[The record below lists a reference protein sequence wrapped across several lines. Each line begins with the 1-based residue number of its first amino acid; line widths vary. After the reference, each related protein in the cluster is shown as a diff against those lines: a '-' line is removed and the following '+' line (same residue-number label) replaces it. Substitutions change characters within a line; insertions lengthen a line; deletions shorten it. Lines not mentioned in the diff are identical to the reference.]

1 MSRRPARRPA
11 LPAELNPR
19 LPLSARRQVRSPL
32 RMLSVGAATAL
43 SVLVLAV
50 SSIGWAAY
58 RYFNSSVTGVA
69 WSPGGERPAERP
81 GEMNILL
88 LGDDSRAG
96 TNGEYGQV
104 DGVRSD
110 TTIVAHFGA
119 DNSVTLVSFPRD
131 TLVAVA
137 PGIPQTPRDGKD
149 KLTNVLSYGG
159 VEGLTRTLEKL
170 TNLKIDHFISIDLA
184 GFKTMTDAVGGVDVC
199 VAPLPG
205 GGTSNL
211 HDNYSQWRGKLGINH
226 LNGDQALA
234 FVRTRHA
241 LPDETY
247 RVARQQQFLSK
258 LLDRATSAGVLTNP
272 VKITQLIGAVGGSLK
287 VDNGLTENGSMIKL
301 AQRLSAVS
309 GGKVT
314 FVTIPTFVPTKSD
327 GAIDD
332 KGEIPPHG
340 QVLFY
345 NRAGLAALLAPLRPV
360 ADNPPTGGDG
370 PGDGATG
377 QPLLPPGQV
386 AVSEVRNKTGR
397 SGLAAQTTD
406 ALSAMGF
413 AGSMKT
419 TTGSAGQA
427 MTEIRYPAGQEE
439 AAQTL
444 SHVITG
450 SQTIEDPTIR
460 HGLVVVLGT
469 SFTGVTG
476 APGLPTQP
484 LAALRGTTAGSAGG
498 GAAASGAAG
507 SAVPGSTAA
516 PGAPAPAAPPV
527 APANTSC
534 TP

>member
-1 MSRRPARRPA
+1 MSRRPARRLA

-19 LPLSARRQVRSPL
+19 LPLSARRHVRSPL

-58 RYFNSSVTGVA
+58 RYFNSSITGVA

-119 DNSVTLVSFPRD
+119 DGAVTLVSFPRD
-131 TLVAVA
+131 TLVRVA
-137 PGIPQTPRDGKD
+137 PGIPKAPRDGKD
-149 KLTNVLSYGG
+149 KLTNILSYGG
-159 VEGLTRTLEKL
+159 VEGLTRTLESL
-170 TNLKIDHFISIDLA
+170 TSLKIDHFISIDLA

-211 HDNYSQWRGKLGINH
+211 HDNYSQWRGKLGVNH

-258 LLDRATSAGVLTNP
+258 LLDKATSAGVLTNP

-287 VDNGLTENGSMIKL
+287 VDNGLTENGAMIKI
-301 AQRLSAVS
+301 AQRLSAVG

-314 FVTIPTFVPTKSD
+314 FITIPTFVPTKSD
-327 GAIDD
+327 GAIND

-345 NRAGLAALLAPLRPV
+345 DRAGLAALLAPLRPA
-360 ADNPPTGGDG
+360 ADDIPASGGGSGDG
-370 PGDGATG
+370 TTSR
-377 QPLLPPGQV
+377 PLLPPGQV
-386 AVSEVRNKTGR
+386 TIAEVRNKTGR
-397 SGLAAQTTD
+397 SGLAAQTTG
-406 ALSAMGF
+406 ALSALGF

-419 TTGSAGQA
+419 TTGPAGQV

-444 SHVITG
+444 SSMITG
-450 SQTIEDPTIR
+450 SRTIEDPTISR
-460 HGLVVVLGT
+460 GLVLVLGT
-469 SFTGVTG
+469 SFTGVTD
-476 APGLPTQP
+476 APDLPTQP
-484 LAALRGTTAGSAGG
+484 LTALRGTAAGSAGG
-498 GAAASGAAG
+498 GTTTTRATG
-507 SAVPGSTAA
+507 SAVPGSATA
-516 PGAPAPAAPPV
+516 PGAPASAAPPV

>member
-19 LPLSARRQVRSPL
+19 LPRSTRRHGRSPL
-32 RMLSVGAATAL
+32 RVLSVGAATAL

-69 WSPGGERPAERP
+69 WAPGGSRPAERP

-110 TTIVAHFGA
+110 TTIVAHFGG

-131 TLVAVA
+131 TLVTVA
-137 PGIPQTPRDGKD
+137 PGLSKTPRDGKD
-149 KLTNVLSYGG
+149 KLTNILSYGG
-159 VEGLTRTLEKL
+159 VEGLTRTLENL
-170 TNLKIDHFISIDLA
+170 TSLKIDHFISIDLA

-211 HDNYSQWRGKLGINH
+211 RDNYSQWRGKLGVNH

-258 LLDRATSAGVLTNP
+258 LLEKATSAGVLTNP
-272 VKITQLIGAVGGSLK
+272 VRITQLIGAVGGSLK
-287 VDNGLTENGSMIKL
+287 VDNGLTENGAMIKI
-301 AQRLSAVS
+301 AQRLSAITS
-309 GGKVT
+309 GKVT
-314 FVTIPTFVPTKSD
+314 FVTIPTFVPTKAD
-327 GAIDD
+327 GAIND

-345 NRAGLAALLAPLRPV
+345 DRAGLASLLAPLRPT
-360 ADNPPTGGDG
+360 ADAPPAAGHGGD
-370 PGDGATG
+370 DGALS
-377 QPLLPPGQV
+377 QPSLPPNQV
-386 AVSEVRNKTGR
+386 SIAEVRNKTGR

-406 ALSAMGF
+406 ALSALGF
-413 AGSMKT
+413 AGSMRT
-419 TTGSAGQA
+419 TTGPAGQV

-444 SHVITG
+444 SRMITD
-450 SQTIEDPTIR
+450 SRTIEDPTISR
-460 HGLVVVLGT
+460 GLVVVLGA
-469 SFTGVTG
+469 SFTGVTDTLDLPA
-476 APGLPTQP
+476 APGG
-484 LAALRGTTAGSAGG
+484 ALRGAVGAGPAGGTTTAGA
-498 GAAASGAAG
+498 GAAPS
-507 SAVPGSTAA
+507 
-516 PGAPAPAAPPV
+516 APAPTAPTV